1 MARFIDYVLLMTAT
15 AIIIYVLVRMV
26 QKRIDD
32 KGVSDP
38 PYNNS
43 VNSSQ
48 MKQLY
53 DLEQSSQGVSIKNA
67 SFPATQNNALRNFV
81 IKSSF
86 NSAYTGGYMNL
97 DMIKYV
103 LRRGCRYLNFQVFIK
118 DNTPIV
124 AYSQDDMDNSFTST
138 PPALSLGGVF
148 STINMNAFNEHSP
161 NPNDPIFIHLQIM
174 SSLPTANSMIAQSID
189 ASFDDNL
196 YKNPTTGNAVPIS
209 LNTQM
214 NNLKGK
220 VVILA
225 DTSRLSSSPAPASE
239 NQGAMKLQN
248 YVNLFVGENNVRLYT
263 DNQLTAQPINP
274 PDPFVYNFSIVY
286 PNLGFF
292 YGINNSNADYLIRNY
307 GAQVIGQA
315 FYYNDNNDIFILNN
329 NHEFALRNFHYYDI
343 VVNIYLNCN
352 YYFSLHEIVR
362 CIYIIYMETCRIFLG
377 FLFVFNRIK

>member
-174 SSLPTANSMIAQSID
+174 SSLPTANSMIAQSIA

-292 YGINNSNADYLIRNY
+292 YGINNSNAVLH
-307 GAQVIGQA
+307 V
-315 FYYNDNNDIFILNN
+315 F
-329 NHEFALRNFHYYDI
+329 LRRF
-343 VVNIYLNCN
+343 
-352 YYFSLHEIVR
+352 
-362 CIYIIYMETCRIFLG
+362 
-377 FLFVFNRIK
+377 